1 MTMQAT
7 DNPMWSERYRPRTIS
22 DCILPAAHKGMFQKF
37 VTDGHVPN
45 LLLTG
50 PPGIGKTTI
59 AKAML
64 DELDADYMMINGSM
78 NGNIETLRQDIMAF
92 ASTIS
97 FRGGRKYVILDE
109 ADYLNANSTQPALRN
124 FMEEYSK
131 NCGFILTCNFK
142 NKIIA
147 PLQSRCAVIDFS
159 ITAAD
164 KPTLAGMFMARLETV
179 LTAESITFTQAVL
192 AELVKKYMPDWRRC
206 LNELQRYAMGSAE
219 RTIDAGILSN
229 LVDVDIRDLV
239 KAMRQKD
246 FTLMRKWVGQNV
258 TADQAAL
265 FRRLYDQASDLLV
278 PSSIPVLILR
288 LADYQYK
295 AAFVQDAEINMAAC
309 LTEIM
314 HDCEFK

>member
-1 MTMQAT
+1 MTEPIT
-7 DNPMWSERYRPRTIS
+7 NPMWSERYRPRTIA
-22 DCILPAAHKGMFQKF
+22 DCVLPLSHKVMFQKF
-37 VTDGHVPN
+37 VADGHVPN

-64 DELDADYMMINGSM
+64 DELDVDYMTINGSM
-78 NGNIETLRQDIMAF
+78 NGNIDTLRNDILAF

-147 PLQSRCAVIDFS
+147 PLHSRCAMIDFT
-159 ITAAD
+159 ITTAD
-164 KPTLAGMFMARLETV
+164 KPALAGQFMERLESV
-179 LTAESITFTQAVL
+179 LVAEKISYTPLILV
-192 AELVKKYMPDWRRC
+192 ELVKKYMPDWRRC
-206 LNELQRYAMGSAE
+206 LNELQRYAMGSATH
-219 RTIDAGILSN
+219 TIDAGILAN

-239 KAMRQKD
+239 KALKQKD
-246 FTLMRKWVGQNV
+246 FTAMRKWVGQN
-258 TADQAAL
+258 TTTDSAAL
-265 FRRLYDQASDLLV
+265 FRRLYDQASDLLT
-278 PSSIPVLILR
+278 PQSIPVLILR

-295 AAFVQDAEINMAAC
+295 AAFVYDAEINMAAF